1 MEEYRGYAKRG
12 GLVKVMGMRGEK
24 DKERGGRLVV
34 FVGLG
39 WCVCVCE
46 REREREIT
54 GFSWVGVG

>member
-39 WCVCVCE
+39 WCVYVCVCMCE
-46 REREREIT
+46 RERLQ
-54 GFSWVGVG
+54 GSHG

>member
-24 DKERGGRLVV
+24 DKERGGRLLV
-34 FVGLG
+34 FVGLR
-39 WCVCVCE
+39 WCVCVHV
-46 REREREIT
+46 REREIT